1 MSPSKD
7 AVNCAPDSSISGAQA
22 RAVECCPQH
31 TELWLALARLS
42 THAEARKIINKA

>member
-1 MSPSKD
+1 MFPGDFAVD
-7 AVNCAPDSSISGAQA
+7 AHESGVPDAQA

-42 THAEARKIINKA
+42 THEEAKKIINKA